1 MGNQNNVK
9 EGQSPA
15 RSGRTAKRG
24 RGRKVLIWMGGV
36 LAVLLILLLAGWIY
50 EPMAE
55 AADAKAY
62 PPPGQ

>member
-1 MGNQNNVK
+1 MGNKNNVK

-15 RSGRTAKRG
+15 RRG
-24 RGRKVLIWMGGV
+24 RGRKVLIWLGGV
-36 LAVLLILLLAGWIY
+36 FAVLLILLLAGWIY